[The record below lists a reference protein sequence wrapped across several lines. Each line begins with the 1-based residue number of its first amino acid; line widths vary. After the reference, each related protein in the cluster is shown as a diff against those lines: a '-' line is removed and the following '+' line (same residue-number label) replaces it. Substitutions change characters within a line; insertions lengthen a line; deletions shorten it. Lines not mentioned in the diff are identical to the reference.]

1 MADGGGGLVHTPE
14 PAPGW
19 ELTPDL
25 AKMLL
30 EGARSGLFRS
40 AVAQARGLP
49 IEVLDTWLRMGL
61 SPGAVEPFRSFSRF
75 YVAAEAGAQLPYV
88 SAWQAA
94 AQVDWRAA
102 QAWLAARWPEQ
113 WGPKPTQARAAAELQ
128 PTDADAAAE
137 EEMVAA
143 LLRSRPPV
151 LMRLLEK
158 EGLLSPRA
166 PEPQEIQTKPPGG
179 KRPAS
184 G

>member
-1 MADGGGGLVHTPE
+1 MADLVHTP
-14 PAPGW
+14 PAGPTW

-30 EGARSGLFRS
+30 EGARSGLFRA

-49 IEVLDTWLRMGL
+49 LEVLDTWLRMGL
-61 SPGAVEPFRSFSRF
+61 SPGSIEPFRSFSRF

-88 SAWQAA
+88 AAWQAA

-113 WGPKPTQARAAAELQ
+113 WGAKPVQAKPAAELQ

-143 LLRSRPPV
+143 LLRARPPV
-151 LMRLLEK
+151 LMRLLER
-158 EGLLSPRA
+158 EGLLTA
-166 PEPQEIQTKPPGG
+166 PAEGAKKPDGV
-179 KRPAS
+179 
-184 G
+184 